1 MIHKRIAEITEK
13 FTKDSK
19 KQKINMAVLE
29 LVYKYN
35 IYTEDHI
42 EMLLE
47 IGGTDPKSIFDTLK
61 EAKSKK

>member
-1 MIHKRIAEITEK
+1 
-13 FTKDSK
+13 
-19 KQKINMAVLE
+19 MAVLE

-35 IYTEDHI
+35 IYTEDQV

-47 IGGTDPKSIFDTLK
+47 IGGTYPQTILDTLK